1 MSDNNQSGGNG
12 ILTAVVVGAAVGA
25 GLALLFAPCSGKETR
40 EWLSSRSREIKNKTT
55 TAIAQGKESVIR
67 AAKDLGRDIEA
78 STTLRG

>member
-1 MSDNNQSGGNG
+1 MSDNNLSSGNG

-40 EWLSSRSREIKNKTT
+40 DWLASRSREIKDKTT
-55 TAIAQGKESVIR
+55 TAFAQGKDSVIR
-67 AAKDLGRDIEA
+67 AAKDLGRDVEA